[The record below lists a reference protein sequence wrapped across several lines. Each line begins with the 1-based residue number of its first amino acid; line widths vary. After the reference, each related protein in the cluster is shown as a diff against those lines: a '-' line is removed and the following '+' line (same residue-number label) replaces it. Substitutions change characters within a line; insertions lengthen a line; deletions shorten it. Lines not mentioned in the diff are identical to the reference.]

1 MIITIYSD
9 TGHGW
14 GKVNKALLHKLGI
27 ADKIS
32 HYSYMREGK
41 AYLEEDVDLSILITA
56 LVDAGVTFRFDE
68 RHTDKTS
75 RIRGYDRYVYEALDK
90 VN

>member
-9 TGHGW
+9 PGHGW
-14 GKVNKALLHKLGI
+14 AKVNKALLVKLGI

-41 AYLEEDVDLSILITA
+41 AYLEEDCDLSVLITA
-56 LVDAGVTFRFDE
+56 LIDAKIPFRFDH
-68 RHTDKTS
+68 RNGSKAS
-75 RIRGYDRYVYEALDK
+75 RIRNYDRYKWEG
-90 VN
+90 N